1 MRKNKK
7 KNKIGRV
14 FIFISIVIF
23 LSLFFFSI
31 YSKNNVEKKEENIIS
46 DNSESNKETEVIEN
60 SVEKEED
67 KVHEYEVSMVMVG
80 DALIHESIFLSH
92 KTESGYDFNPMLER
106 IKPIVEKY
114 DLAYYNQETI
124 LGGSELGVSTYPR
137 FNSPYEVGDAFI
149 NAGFN
154 IVSLANNHSADR
166 GKTAIVNSVNY
177 WNSKEGVLTAG
188 SYLSEEE
195 RVKDRIFTKNNIS
208 YTMLSYT
215 MDTNG
220 LPIPNGESYLI
231 DVYEPNKVKEDIE
244 RVRSKV
250 DVLMV
255 AMHWGT
261 EYSNYV
267 NDSQRQIAEYLSSLG
282 VDIIIGAHPHVI
294 QPVAYV
300 GNTLVIY
307 SLGNAIS
314 SQEGPNKRSGLMMS
328 VNIHKKVD
336 KDGTTITLEHP
347 TARPI
352 YTYYIEGSPRHHFMI
367 YPYDELN
374 DSILNNYA
382 GLYEEIMEIVT
393 SESNKIEKYPLF
405 N

>member
-1 MRKNKK
+1 MKKAFGFILISLSIVLIIIGVNSFNKK
-7 KNKIGRV
+7 IDV
-14 FIFISIVIF
+14 
-23 LSLFFFSI
+23 
-31 YSKNNVEKKEENIIS
+31 KEEEIVKGNKVSINDIEKIES
-46 DNSESNKETEVIEN
+46 DLNDN
-60 SVEKEED
+60 
-67 KVHEYEVSMVMVG
+67 MVFDYDASLVMIG

-92 KTESGYDFNPMLER
+92 KTANGYDFNPMLAR
-106 IKPIVEKY
+106 IKPIIQEY
-114 DLAYYNQETI
+114 DIAYYNQETI
-124 LGGSELGVSTYPR
+124 LGGAELGVSTYPR

-154 IVSLANNHSADR
+154 IVSLANNHSLDR
-166 GKTAIVNSVNY
+166 GKVAIVNSVNY
-177 WNSKEGVLTAG
+177 WNSKEEILTAG
-188 SYLSEEE
+188 SYLSEED
-195 RVKDRIFTKNNIS
+195 RVKDNIYVKNNIS

-215 MDTNG
+215 TDTNG
-220 LPIPNGESYLI
+220 LSIPGGESYLV

-244 RVRSKV
+244 RVRDKV

-267 NDSQRQIAEYLSSLG
+267 NNSQRTIAEYLSNLG

-294 QPVAYV
+294 QPVTYV

-314 SQEGPNKRSGLMMS
+314 SQEGPNKLSGLMMS
-328 VNIHKKVD
+328 VNIHKTVD
-336 KDGTTITLEHP
+336 KNGSKVTIDDP
-347 TARPI
+347 TARLI
-352 YTYYIEGSPRHHFMI
+352 YTHYKEGSPRYDFSI
-367 YPYDELN
+367 IPYDQLN

-382 GLYEEIMEIVT
+382 GIYEELMAIVT
-393 SESNKIEKYPLF
+393 SESNKIKKYPLF